1 MRAPR
6 VLLALL
12 VGCAAL
18 LGPLAATPAHAVEP
32 EALVRITLTGMT
44 PALPE
49 RDGTVTLTGRVEN
62 VTQERLFRLQATLWR
77 DQAPITTA
85 EGVDQAL
92 ASESNVPIG
101 RRYPFL
107 PAGFQDL
114 YTPDDPYLDP
124 GETADF
130 TVSAPVA
137 DLQLAPTDG
146 VFLVGVHVLQ
156 NGNATAVGRA
166 RTFAPVLAAPPE
178 NSLRMTSLVVLS
190 SRPSLLRRGVLAD
203 DHLAEEV
210 RPGGRLSALLAAAD
224 SDEASFA
231 VDPALVE
238 ELTTMRAG
246 YAVQAADGS
255 TTPGRGQSDATS
267 WLQRFTRVRDDRDGF
282 RLLYGSPDVAALVHG
297 GQTDVLDDAVA
308 AGARVEATAS
318 LPLLV
323 LPGGGWAD
331 EETLRAA
338 EALEPAAV
346 VLSDSTVTD
355 ADAPLLA
362 GGDGVPVVRFSSAA
376 GGGGPGPD
384 PRNTPVQ
391 VRQRSLADTWVQAT
405 EAADGVTR
413 GRVRLVAAT
422 NQVQGDDP
430 GVDAPWIRRTTLSDL
445 LSGTPARWD
454 GGVTYPQEARETE
467 LTSGQLATLRRF
479 AASWSTWSELLA
491 DGDDARVTGQAAVAR
506 AASTAW
512 RDRERLRSPFLEA
525 QQDALDTALDDQLQI
540 STNPRV
546 STVAREGVVF
556 PITVENTMAADPA
569 DPDAGAVRV
578 RLVFTSEN
586 RQRLTIDPIALG
598 TERDGQ
604 QTLRAGESFT
614 AEARVTA
621 KANGTVPVQ
630 AQLQT
635 LDGTPVGRPQRIEV
649 RVTQNGTT
657 GWAIA
662 AAALVVFGGSTAL
675 RIRQVNRA
683 RGGQD
688 PVDPAPPSA
697 LTSAPPPEAPAT
709 SRPRPDP
716 AQTDPAQTDPAQADP
731 PQADPPHTDPS
742 GHP

>member
-1 MRAPR
+1 MRALR

-12 VGCAAL
+12 AGCAAL
-18 LGPLAATPAHAVEP
+18 LGPLAATPAGAVEP
-32 EALVRITLTGMT
+32 EALVKITLTGMA

-49 RDGTVTLTGRVEN
+49 RDGTLTLTGRVEN

-101 RRYPFL
+101 RRYPYL

-137 DLQLAPTDG
+137 ELQLAPTDG
-146 VFLVGVHVLQ
+146 VYLVGVHVLQ
-156 NGNATAVGRA
+156 NGNTTAVGRA
-166 RTFAPVLAAPPE
+166 RTFAPVLAAPPTA
-178 NSLRMTSLVVLS
+178 NLRMTSLVVLA
-190 SRPSLLRRGVLAD
+190 SRPSQLRRGVLAD
-203 DHLAEEV
+203 EHLADEV

-246 YAVQAADGS
+246 YTVQAADGG
-255 TTPGRGQSDATS
+255 TTAGRGQADAAA

-282 RLLYGSPDVAALVHG
+282 RLLYGSPDIAALVHD
-297 GQTDVLDDAVA
+297 GQTRVLDDAVE
-308 AGARVEATAS
+308 AGRRVEATAS

-323 LPGGGWAD
+323 LPGGGYAD
-331 EETLRAA
+331 EATLRAA
-338 EALEPAAV
+338 ERLEPAAV
-346 VLSDSTVTD
+346 VLSDQSVTD
-355 ADAPLLA
+355 GDAPLLGTGEGA
-362 GGDGVPVVRFSSAA
+362 PVVRFSSAA
-376 GGGGPGPD
+376 AGGGPGPD
-384 PRNTPVQ
+384 PRTTPVQ
-391 VRQRSLADTWVQAT
+391 LRQRSLTDSWVQAT

-413 GRVRLVAAT
+413 GRVRLVTAT

-454 GGVTYPQEARETE
+454 GELTYPAQAREDE
-467 LTSGQLATLRRF
+467 LTAGQLATLQRL
-479 AASWSTWSELLA
+479 ADSWSAYTELLV
-491 DGDDARVTGQAAVAR
+491 DGDAVEATGQAAVAR
-506 AASTAW
+506 AASTGW
-512 RDRERLRSPFLEA
+512 RDQERVRGPFLEA
-525 QQDALDTALDDQLQI
+525 QQDTLDDTLGDRLLI
-540 STNPRV
+540 STNPKV

-556 PITVENTMAADPA
+556 PITVENGLPVDPA
-569 DPDAGAVRV
+569 DPDAGAVRL
-578 RLVFTSEN
+578 RLVFVSEN
-586 RQRLTIDPIALG
+586 RQRLTIAPIE
-598 TERDGQ
+598 TE
-604 QTLRAGESFT
+604 TIRAGESFT

-621 KANGTVPVQ
+621 KANGTVPVR

-635 LDGTPVGRPQRIEV
+635 LDGTPVGRPQTIDV

-675 RIRQVNRA
+675 RIRQVNRGRA
-683 RGGQD
+683 RQGEAAAA
-688 PVDPAPPSA
+688 PAPSG
-697 LTSAPPPEAPAT
+697 LTSAPPAEAPPA
-709 SRPRPDP
+709 SRPDP
-716 AQTDPAQTDPAQADP
+716 D
-731 PQADPPHTDPS
+731 
-742 GHP
+742 GRRR

>member
-1 MRAPR
+1 MRALR

-18 LGPLAATPAHAVEP
+18 LGPLAATPARAVEP

-49 RDGTVTLTGRVEN
+49 GDGTLTLTGRVEN
-62 VTQERLFRLQATLWR
+62 VTEERLFRLQATLWR

-85 EGVDQAL
+85 EGVEQAL
-92 ASESNVPIG
+92 ASESNLPFG
-101 RRYPFL
+101 RRYPYL

-114 YTPDDPYLDP
+114 YTPEDPYLDP

-156 NGNATAVGRA
+156 NGNTTAVGRA
-166 RTFAPVLAAPPE
+166 RAFAPVLAEPPE
-178 NSLRMTSLVVLS
+178 ASLRMTSLVVLRS
-190 SRPSLLRRGVLAD
+190 QPSLLRRGVLAD
-203 DHLAEEV
+203 EHLADEI

-238 ELTTMRAG
+238 ELTAMRAG
-246 YAVQAADGS
+246 YTVRAADGS
-255 TTPGRGQSDATS
+255 TTPGRGQSDAAA

-282 RLLYGSPDVAALVHG
+282 RLLYGSPDIAALVHDR
-297 GQTDVLDDAVA
+297 QTEVLDDADE
-308 AGARVEATAS
+308 AGLRVESSAS

-323 LPGGGWAD
+323 LPGDGLAD
-331 EETLRAA
+331 EATLRAA
-338 EALEPAAV
+338 ERLEPAAV
-346 VLSDSTVTD
+346 VLSDASVTGG
-355 ADAPLLA
+355 DAPLL
-362 GGDGVPVVRFSSAA
+362 GRGDGAPVVRFSSAA
-376 GGGGPGPD
+376 AGGGPGPD
-384 PRNTPVQ
+384 PRNTAVQ
-391 VRQRSLADTWVQAT
+391 VRQRSLTDTWVQAS

-413 GRVRLVAAT
+413 GRVRLVEAT

-454 GGVTYPQEARETE
+454 GELTYPPGAREAE
-467 LTSGQLATLRRF
+467 LTGGQLATLRRL
-479 AASWSTWSELLA
+479 AASWSTVAELLV
-491 DGDDARVTGQAAVAR
+491 DGDEAEAAGQDAVAR
-506 AASTAW
+506 AASTTW
-512 RDRERLRSPFLEA
+512 RDHERRRSPFLEA
-525 QQDALDTALDDQLQI
+525 QQEALDGLLEDQLRI
-540 STNPRV
+540 STNPKV

-556 PITVENTMAADPA
+556 PITVENLLPADPA
-569 DPDAGAVRV
+569 DLDAGAVRL
-578 RLVFTSEN
+578 RLVLVSDN
-586 RQRLTIDPIALG
+586 RQRLTIAPIELG
-598 TERDGQ
+598 TVRDGER
-604 QTLRAGESFT
+604 TIRAGERYT
-614 AEARVTA
+614 AEAQVTA
-621 KANGTVPVQ
+621 KANGTVRVR

-635 LDGTPVGRPQRIEV
+635 LDGTPVGRPQRIDV

-675 RIRQVNRA
+675 RIRQVNRG
-683 RGGQD
+683 RGRQAAT
-688 PVDPAPPSA
+688 PAVTSAEAPSG
-697 LTSAPPPEAPAT
+697 LTSAPPPEAPPA
-709 SRPRPDP
+709 SR
-716 AQTDPAQTDPAQADP
+716 
-731 PQADPPHTDPS
+731 PQADPPRPDRS
-742 GHP
+742 GQR